1 MMKLRIASLIAV
13 AMMATGCMEN
23 MSSGQKG
30 ALTGAALG
38 TGVGMVAGGS
48 FGQVVG
54 AGLIGGGLGYIVGES
69 TK

>member
-1 MMKLRIASLIAV
+1 MMRTRIVLMLALAGIVS
-13 AMMATGCMEN
+13 GCTET

-54 AGLIGGGLGYIVGES
+54 AGLIGGSLGYIIA
-69 TK
+69 K

>member
-1 MMKLRIASLIAV
+1 MSRLLAILMFTVAV
-13 AMMATGCMEN
+13 AVGGCTET

-54 AGLIGGGLGYIVGES
+54 AGLIGGSLGYIVA
-69 TK
+69 K